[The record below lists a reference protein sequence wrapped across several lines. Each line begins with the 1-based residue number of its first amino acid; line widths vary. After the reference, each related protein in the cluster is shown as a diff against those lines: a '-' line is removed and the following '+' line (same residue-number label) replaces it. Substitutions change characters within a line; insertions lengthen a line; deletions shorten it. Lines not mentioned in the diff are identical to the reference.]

1 MYPAPE
7 LPRIHYVITPVQM
20 VSWAGSTLALV
31 SCLPRG
37 WHSCFTSQQGRE
49 SPFWPQQKQHCQQDS
64 AREHCLAG
72 SFPALIS
79 EEEKDKKWLHLP
91 APIWPCVY
99 LWCMGNLIQLSTL
112 QKHRGHTRLFW
123 KLQGN
128 IQVFLNEIK
137 GEKKSF
143 CCRTGHMLSGMIQGE
158 YVPPTTCRHPPRK
171 KQLSNNTQNEK
182 EEVPLILKTVTK
194 HWIRQNSWPSESDL
208 KFKKNHTF
216 KNSPC

>member
-1 MYPAPE
+1 MWSPQSRWSAGLAAHWHWCPVFLGADTVASPVNKE
-7 LPRIHYVITPVQM
+7 GSPHSGHNRSNIASKTLP
-20 VSWAGSTLALV
+20 GS
-31 SCLPRG
+31 
-37 WHSCFTSQQGRE
+37 
-49 SPFWPQQKQHCQQDS
+49 
-64 AREHCLAG
+64 CLAG

-112 QKHRGHTRLFW
+112 QKHRGHTRLSW

-128 IQVFLNEIK
+128 IQIFLNEIK

-208 KFKKNHTF
+208 KLKNNNNHTF